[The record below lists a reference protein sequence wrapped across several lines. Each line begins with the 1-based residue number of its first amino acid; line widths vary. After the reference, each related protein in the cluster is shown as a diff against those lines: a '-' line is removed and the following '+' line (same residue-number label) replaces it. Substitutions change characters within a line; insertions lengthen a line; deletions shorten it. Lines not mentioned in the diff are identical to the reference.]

1 MELGNILVPISMILV
16 LIIIV
21 VLIIVIFV
29 YRKLNVIEQ
38 FFNKKVMT
46 PQEKEKAEDDMTNN
60 ILKYIP
66 FQAPPKPP
74 PPPPSSKL
82 PLVVEEV
89 EKTIS
94 EDEESVESETE

>member
-1 MELGNILVPISMILV
+1 MILV

-46 PQEKEKAEDDMTNN
+46 PQEKEKAEEDMTNN

-74 PPPPSSKL
+74 APPPSSKL